1 MVNFNLNILYIHL
14 NSKELFFMNRKFRN
28 IALSAIFSSF
38 LINVPTNAIEI
49 PGYALAVQSASEIF
63 GDGKDYKHY
72 FTTQLRDH
80 FDEIQDIIP
89 DDTNKEIIIL
99 KNITGDTICKISVE
113 KKEEEKEKEKNQ
125 IDDNIKC
132 PICLEQIKHNDC
144 ALVTNCGHCYHRNCI
159 GEWLKKSPKCPVC
172 NGKILD
178 ELVPKPAYLLVP
190 RKEAES
196 ARRYTG
202 VAQLQVQNHIN
213 DNQFNFNMNQ
223 PLGFNMNQPLGLN
236 MNQPLGL
243 NMNQPLGF
251 NMNQPLGFNMNQ
263 PFGFNMN
270 WPLGFN
276 MNQLFNINIP
286 QQNQLVNR
294 QRNILE
300 PRALS
305 HPKYANPSYSFFL
318 KIPDILKYLRTI
330 EIPSL
335 LSAIAHYCVRNKLI
349 LPQLRNAQ
357 GISPNYLNNL
367 PNGGHAL
374 CISCSVCGG
383 PTNGDTWD
391 GEPNPIYIITSCHHA
406 VHPRCLKD
414 FLLPSDRNVGD
425 KTTLRC
431 PVCNQTLA
439 KKAYLVLPP
448 RAVGFF
454 QNYLGMAQK
463 GVPTP

>member
-1 MVNFNLNILYIHL
+1 
-14 NSKELFFMNRKFRN
+14 MNKKFGN
-28 IALSAIFSSF
+28 IAFTAIFSSF

-49 PGYALAVQSASEIF
+49 PGHALAVQNASEIF

-89 DDTNKEIIIL
+89 DDTNKEVIIL

-113 KKEEEKEKEKNQ
+113 KKEEEKEKEKSQ

-202 VAQLQVQNHIN
+202 VAQPQIQNHIN

-223 PLGFNMNQPLGLN
+223 PFGLNMNQLLGFNMNV
-236 MNQPLGL
+236 
-243 NMNQPLGF
+243 
-251 NMNQPLGFNMNQ
+251 
-263 PFGFNMN
+263 
-270 WPLGFN
+270 
-276 MNQLFNINIP
+276 P

-294 QRNILE
+294 QRNILD
-300 PRALS
+300 PRALA

-330 EIPSL
+330 EVPDL
-335 LSAIAHYCVRNKLI
+335 LSAIAHHCVRNKRNNLI

-357 GISPNYLNNL
+357 GISPNYLKSL
-367 PNGGHAL
+367 PNDGGHVL
-374 CISCSVCGG
+374 CVSCSVCGG
-383 PTNGDTWD
+383 PTNGDTWN
-391 GEPNPIYIITSCHHA
+391 GMPNPVYIITSCHHA
-406 VHPRCLKD
+406 VHPWCLKN

-425 KTTLRC
+425 NTTLRC

-454 QNYLGMAQK
+454 QHYLGIAQK